1 MKLLTRERTL
11 WKVAL
16 AEESPLRGIDPRTK
30 LALSIAASLAVML
43 PLERLAV
50 AIGIYA
56 LLLVWARLLAT
67 ALRQIWKIKLVLL
80 GLFVVD
86 WLIVSPDLAVIVTLR
101 LVLLAGSFTL
111 FFASTTPGEFRLA
124 LEWLRVPDRYA
135 FSISL
140 AFQSLGLLDEEWRAI
155 HEAQTARGAWTK
167 PDAWWRIHERFA
179 DLVALTVPAIV
190 MTTRRAWAIT
200 EAAYARGFDAPH
212 RRPYRRL
219 AMSPLDWALLAG
231 AAIAA
236 LILILV
242 R

>member
-1 MKLLTRERTL
+1 MRLLTRERPV

-16 AEESPLRGIDPRTK
+16 VDETPLRGVDPRTK

-43 PLERLAV
+43 PLEQLAA
-50 AIGIYA
+50 AIGIYG
-56 LLLVWARLLAT
+56 LLLVWARLLMP

-86 WLIVSPDLAVIVTLR
+86 WVIVSPDLAVVVTLR

-124 LEWLRVPDRYA
+124 LDWLRVPDRYA

-155 HEAQTARGAWTK
+155 HEAQTARGAWTQ
-167 PDAWWRIHERFA
+167 PGGWWQVRQRLT
-179 DLVALTVPAIV
+179 DLIALTVPAIV
-190 MTTRRAWAIT
+190 MTTKRAWAIT
-200 EAAYARGFDAPH
+200 EAAYARGFDSPH
-212 RRPYRRL
+212 RRPYHRL
-219 AMSPLDWALLAG
+219 AMSALDWTLLAG
-231 AAIAA
+231 AVVAA
-236 LILILV
+236 LLLILL